1 MLFLSSGTVDATPR
15 STAIGQVQQGKTVYH
30 ISVTLKET
38 PGDAPVSMLGMGQV
52 THTLVE
58 NCQPGGEMISLVPM
72 ENSPRLGRA
81 RQEPDRWPSL
91 SCTGRAGRQ
100 REEVVVEENE
110 EELEG
115 KMKTDRFLKQPF
127 KNAGNSSQQGK
138 DVADLAAQTDI
149 QDQRIRS
156 STLRSV
162 TVQARGIV
170 FSEHGTVTGHSSL
183 PRAVLRRP
191 RQDEAPLGRR
201 TVSMYG
207 DPLKQQRDTQPEQEQ
222 PLRRPRSV
230 CMLAG
235 PGPVLLEPRTQQ
247 PLSRAGILENNPQ
260 FRSRKAEL
268 RAVDGLNAV
277 VAQRPPAPV
286 EVTPRVRQR
295 NWKPRPVSMTVLE
308 LRKRGSDDELDSQRS
323 CSHTGSDGVGFLK
336 GGFRWR
342 LFGKAPQDKS
352 KEKDGHKDASP
363 KSSKSDAPK
372 STLSTLRRSLSLR
385 IRRTRPRDKVN
396 LGSEGESQ
404 ERPRTKSIAEET
416 TMPPQ
421 PFSYL
426 TGRTLPTSSEQIE
439 DGGMQYIQY
448 HSRGKVKVME
458 VPLCPTKLSSKPV
471 QEEPSIWQLI
481 AKRFRRKEQPCSGKC
496 ESQQSQSK
504 DSGQYPLAG
513 NNKSQSV
520 TIETL
525 AGIDSHKGQDSFVN
539 SQEWTLSR
547 SVPELK
553 VGIVG
558 NLSSGKSALVHRY
571 LTGTYEQEE
580 SPEGGRFKKEI
591 VVDGQSYLLLIRDE
605 GGPPELQAANG
616 GVNTTPPLFLHL
628 SMLRD
633 AMRPIAASNTPTPIR
648 QAVKAL
654 PNIFTSRKASEQ
666 AKSVDSKTD
675 SIGSGRAIPIKQ

>member
-91 SCTGRAGRQ
+91 ICTGRAGRQ

-110 EELEG
+110 EELEEVEG

-127 KNAGNSSQQGK
+127 ENAGSSSQQGK
-138 DVADLAAQTDI
+138 DVADLTAQTDT

-207 DPLKQQRDTQPEQEQ
+207 DPLKQQRDTQPEQEG

-235 PGPVLLEPRTQQ
+235 PGPVLSDSRTQQ

-277 VAQRPPAPV
+277 VAQRPPATA
-286 EVTPRVRQR
+286 EVTPRVHQR

-323 CSHTGSDGVGFLK
+323 CNHTGSDGGGFLK

-416 TMPPQ
+416 TMPPR

-426 TGRTLPTSSEQIE
+426 TGRTLTTSSEQIE

-481 AKRFRRKEQPCSGKC
+481 ANRFRRKEQPCSGKC

-513 NNKSQSV
+513 NNKSQPV

-525 AGIDSHKGQDSFVN
+525 AGIDSHKGQGKTCKIAEII
-539 SQEWTLSR
+539 SQ
-547 SVPELK
+547 
-553 VGIVG
+553 
-558 NLSSGKSALVHRY
+558 LSS
-571 LTGTYEQEE
+571 
-580 SPEGGRFKKEI
+580 PF
-591 VVDGQSYLLLIRDE
+591 
-605 GGPPELQAANG
+605 
-616 GVNTTPPLFLHL
+616 
-628 SMLRD
+628 
-633 AMRPIAASNTPTPIR
+633 
-648 QAVKAL
+648 
-654 PNIFTSRKASEQ
+654 
-666 AKSVDSKTD
+666 
-675 SIGSGRAIPIKQ
+675 